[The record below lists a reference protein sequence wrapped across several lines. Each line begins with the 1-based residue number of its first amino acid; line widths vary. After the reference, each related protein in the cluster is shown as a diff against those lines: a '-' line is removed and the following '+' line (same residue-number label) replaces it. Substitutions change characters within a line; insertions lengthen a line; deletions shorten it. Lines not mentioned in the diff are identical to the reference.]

1 MTCLKAAIISGLL
14 IILSGCAASQP
25 IQAKVKINPPLL
37 AEFTIEELQETPD
50 SVVEKIGL
58 YVADVVGY
66 IRKVN
71 ALPCVDRGG
80 RD

>member
-1 MTCLKAAIISGLL
+1 
-14 IILSGCAASQP
+14 
-25 IQAKVKINPPLL
+25 VKINPPLL

-71 ALPCVDRGG
+71 ALPCVEQGG
-80 RD
+80 KK

>member
-1 MTCLKAAIISGLL
+1 MIKTLLLSCCLLVAA
-14 IILSGCAASQP
+14 CASCP
-25 IQAKVKINPPLL
+25 PVPPKVQINPPLL
-37 AEFTIEELQETPD
+37 AEFTIPELEHTPD

-71 ALPCVDRGG
+71 SLPCVEGQG
-80 RD
+80 EKKK